1 MVTSEQVSELAHS
14 FEADSVSPPTC
25 TTCDR
30 SNTAEKSGDGD
41 NTEEDVPTATW
52 SDPCFL
58 PVHRHHYQF
67 LRRRTHFH
75 QILLCKRENPHSTH
89 LNASNLLIPCLRSRR
104 SEQKRSRGGI
114 HPPKKTMLTTNA
126 NAPLPVKEPV
136 QPRDSK
142 PSHYSAH
149 ETRMSLAQAFAHN
162 AETKIEFLEAILE
175 EEKRQWNEN
184 HAILKLQMLDDLQEH
199 RTARKQ
205 ELLIELIRQQKRPEE
220 ITMFMKL
227 AE

>member
-25 TTCDR
+25 TTSDR
-30 SNTAEKSGDGD
+30 SNTSEKSDDGD
-41 NTEEDVPTATW
+41 NTEEDVPTAAW
-52 SDPCFL
+52 SDPSFL
-58 PVHRHHYQF
+58 P
-67 LRRRTHFH
+67 
-75 QILLCKRENPHSTH
+75 
-89 LNASNLLIPCLRSRR
+89 
-104 SEQKRSRGGI
+104 
-114 HPPKKTMLTTNA
+114 
-126 NAPLPVKEPV
+126 EPV

-184 HAILKLQMLDDLQEH
+184 HAILKLQMLDDLQER